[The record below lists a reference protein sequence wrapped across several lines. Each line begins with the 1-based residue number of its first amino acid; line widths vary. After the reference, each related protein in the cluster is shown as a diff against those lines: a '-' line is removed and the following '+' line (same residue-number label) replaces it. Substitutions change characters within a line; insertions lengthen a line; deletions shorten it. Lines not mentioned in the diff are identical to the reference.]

1 MAGTVFT
8 PLLEGMKNVKSE
20 NGIMLTKPFLDVC
33 KSVLPILDNFG
44 AALAIVK
51 SDIGGNITYDNL
63 SSAVMNS
70 TIGTE
75 KEIFQAENRAM
86 ISHSFQ
92 NEGGTVCCLFWE
104 EADSVHRLLQE
115 DRKPTKEMPT
125 RTKRLENKY
134 NSDPPKFEHLYS
146 MVQMEVDS
154 KTAKGSSSCTNG
166 LLWLTRVEVGV
177 ELKLVYCSTLQS
189 WQGLCCNKH
198 YGFLEKLCL
207 SDWTPHVHCGSL
219 FTLLPANAIVALG
232 LAIMPS
238 PNIAKLVVTPPVVG
252 SATLQTEPECMGAMD
267 FQVDLFR
274 NLLDRPEWTMTQ
286 VCNDSYSKTLKKWH
300 GWLASSSFSV
310 AIKLIPDR
318 KKFMELIG
326 GSGNLNADIEQF
338 CKTFAPLLA
347 ENHKFLASVGLD
359 DMKAS

>member
-1 MAGTVFT
+1 
-8 PLLEGMKNVKSE
+8 
-20 NGIMLTKPFLDVC
+20 
-33 KSVLPILDNFG
+33 
-44 AALAIVK
+44 
-51 SDIGGNITYDNL
+51 
-63 SSAVMNS
+63 
-70 TIGTE
+70 
-75 KEIFQAENRAM
+75 
-86 ISHSFQ
+86 
-92 NEGGTVCCLFWE
+92 
-104 EADSVHRLLQE
+104 
-115 DRKPTKEMPT
+115 
-125 RTKRLENKY
+125 
-134 NSDPPKFEHLYS
+134 

-166 LLWLTRVEVGV
+166 LLWLTR
-177 ELKLVYCSTLQS
+177 
-189 WQGLCCNKH
+189 
-198 YGFLEKLCL
+198 
-207 SDWTPHVHCGSL
+207 
-219 FTLLPANAIVALG
+219 
-232 LAIMPS
+232 
-238 PNIAKLVVTPPVVG
+238 
-252 SATLQTEPECMGAMD
+252 AMD

>member
-51 SDIGGNITYDNL
+51 SDIGGNIT
-63 SSAVMNS
+63 
-70 TIGTE
+70 
-75 KEIFQAENRAM
+75 
-86 ISHSFQ
+86 
-92 NEGGTVCCLFWE
+92 
-104 EADSVHRLLQE
+104 
-115 DRKPTKEMPT
+115 
-125 RTKRLENKY
+125 RLENKY

-166 LLWLTRVEVGV
+166 LLWLTR
-177 ELKLVYCSTLQS
+177 
-189 WQGLCCNKH
+189 
-198 YGFLEKLCL
+198 
-207 SDWTPHVHCGSL
+207 
-219 FTLLPANAIVALG
+219 
-232 LAIMPS
+232 
-238 PNIAKLVVTPPVVG
+238 
-252 SATLQTEPECMGAMD
+252 AMD

-300 GWLASSSFSV
+300 GWLASSSFLV

>member
-51 SDIGGNITYDNL
+51 SDIGGNIT
-63 SSAVMNS
+63 
-70 TIGTE
+70 
-75 KEIFQAENRAM
+75 
-86 ISHSFQ
+86 
-92 NEGGTVCCLFWE
+92 
-104 EADSVHRLLQE
+104 
-115 DRKPTKEMPT
+115 
-125 RTKRLENKY
+125 RLENKY

-177 ELKLVYCSTLQS
+177 ELK
-189 WQGLCCNKH
+189 GLCCNKH

-207 SDWTPHVHCGSL
+207 SDWTPHVHCGL
-219 FTLLPANAIVALG
+219 LCIHMVDLHLPITLLPANAMVALG
-232 LAIMPS
+232 LAIMLS
-238 PNIAKLVVTPPVVG
+238 PNIAKLAVTAPIVG
-252 SATLQTEPECMGAMD
+252 SATLQTEPEYMGAMD

-300 GWLASSSFSV
+300 GWLASSSFLV